1 MINKQQQKK
10 LTAAAK
16 DTRGNA
22 HAPYSDFQ
30 VGAALLGGSGKI
42 YTGVNVES
50 SSYGLSV
57 CAERNA
63 VAAAVAAGEREFRA
77 LAIVS
82 KGGVTPCGACRQVLY
97 DICGTIAIILAD
109 RNGDIR
115 EITEVKTLLPE
126 AFGDKDL

>member
-97 DICGTIAIILAD
+97 DICGNIGIILAD

>member
-1 MINKQQQKK
+1 MINKHQQKE

-16 DTRGNA
+16 EARGNA
-22 HAPYSDFQ
+22 HAPYSGFQ
-30 VGAALLGGSGKI
+30 VGAALLGGSGSI

-63 VAAAVAAGEREFRA
+63 VAAAVAAGEREFPA

-97 DICGTIAIILAD
+97 DICGNIGVILAD
-109 RNGDIR
+109 RNGDVR
-115 EITEVKTLLPE
+115 EITDVKALLPE